1 MNWLM
6 VTPLAMAAVFVG
18 AMVLAARAHVRWFE
32 AQATTKESRMLV
44 STTTMIKR
52 LEGML
57 DTRDLTDWEQS
68 FVRSLVEAQQTGK
81 VTQLTG
87 AQVDKLDQ
95 LHGRHFA

>member
-1 MNWLM
+1 MTWM
-6 VTPLAMAAVFVG
+6 LAPFATAVIFLG

-32 AQATTKESRMLV
+32 AQTITKESRMLV

-57 DTRDLTDWEQS
+57 DTRDLTDWEKS
-68 FVRSLVEAQQTGK
+68 FVQTLVEAQQTGK

-87 AQVDKLDQ
+87 AQIDKLDQ

>member
-1 MNWLM
+1 MTWMLA
-6 VTPLAMAAVFVG
+6 PFAMAVIFLG
-18 AMVLAARAHVRWFE
+18 AMVLAASAQVRWFE
-32 AQATTKESRMLV
+32 AQANTKESRMLV

-57 DTRDLTDWEQS
+57 DTRDLSDWEKS
-68 FVRSLVEAQQTGK
+68 FVRSLVEAQQAGK
-81 VTQLTG
+81 VTQLSG